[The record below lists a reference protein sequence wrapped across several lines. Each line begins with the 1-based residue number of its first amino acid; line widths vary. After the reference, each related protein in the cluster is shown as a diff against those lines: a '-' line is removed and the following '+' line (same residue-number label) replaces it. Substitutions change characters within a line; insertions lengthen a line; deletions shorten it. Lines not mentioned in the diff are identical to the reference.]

1 MVVRSSV
8 QAEFRA
14 IAHGISKLL
23 WLKLLLEELQ
33 ATLKLPLKIY
43 SDYKVGISIAHN
55 PVSHD
60 RTKHVEVG
68 RYFIKEKIEER
79 VICMSYVPT
88 TEQAV
93 DILTKGLPRPCL
105 RN

>member
-8 QAEFRA
+8 EAEFRA
-14 IAHGISKLL
+14 IAHGISELL

-33 ATLKLPLKIY
+33 AKVKLPLKIY

-55 PVSHD
+55 PVRHD

-68 RYFIKEKIEER
+68 RYFIKDQIEER
-79 VICMSYVPT
+79 MICMSYVPT